1 MIVGVS
7 TQGCD
12 DRDRP
17 GALAFH
23 ALFVGAW
30 TYWWSGGNPFAFSGE
45 LRRKWT
51 AADLGTTL
59 PSYGRISPS
68 PHVVG
73 PASRSHLTEQDR
85 VAQAVAALSRG
96 RHVIVQSAEPIE
108 TLARDV
114 WRLLPRRVR
123 CRVSVATWAFDNA
136 NQFDL
141 VALPKLAGVTL
152 DSSALILSDR
162 KRH

>member
-7 TQGCD
+7 GQGCD

-23 ALFVGAW
+23 ALFVSAW
-30 TYWWSGGNPFAFSGE
+30 TYWWFGSNPFAFSGE

-51 AADLGTTL
+51 ALDLGTTL

-73 PASRSHLTEQDR
+73 HASSSRPTEQSR
-85 VAQAVAALSRG
+85 VTQAVAALSRG
-96 RHVIVQSAEPIE
+96 RHVIVQSAEPIDA
-108 TLARDV
+108 LAQDV
-114 WRLLPRRVR
+114 WRVLPRRIR
-123 CRVSVATWAFDNA
+123 CRASVATWAFDNA

-141 VALPKLAGVTL
+141 VALPKLAGVSL
-152 DSSALILSDR
+152 DNWDLILAHGPD
-162 KRH
+162 